1 MASLNINEIR
11 NIGIMAHI
19 DAGKTT
25 TTERILYYTGKS
37 HKIGE
42 VHDGAATMDWMVQE
56 QERGITI
63 TSAATTCNW
72 NSHSINIIDTPGHVD
87 FTIEVERALRVLD
100 GAVGVFDAVGGVEP
114 QSETVWHQADKYSV
128 PRLAFVN
135 KMDRVGSDFKNCV
148 KEINEKL
155 NKKACAIQL
164 PIGKESEFC
173 GIIDLVEQRAV
184 FWEDDDQGVN
194 QKIVEIPK
202 EYLKVADLA
211 REELVECLADFDNE
225 LAELYLEGKNIDNKL
240 IKEQIRKLV
249 IDNEFVPVL
258 CGSAFKNK
266 GIQPLLDAVVEYLPS
281 PIDRGDIEGVSAK
294 NKNSKVSRKP
304 SEEESF
310 SGLAFKIA
318 SDPFVG
324 TLTFFRIYSGQLS
337 VGQNIYNPLSKKRER
352 VTKILVMHANK
363 REEVQHVSAG
373 QIVALTGLKGI
384 KTGQTLCAENNTI
397 IFDLMEFPETVISLA
412 IEPKTSADEKKL
424 HLTLAQ
430 LELEDP
436 SFTFKENKETGQ
448 LLIYGMGELHLD
460 IIVDRIIRN
469 FSVGIRVGKP
479 QVSYREGVLNSAES
493 EASYE
498 IEVGGKKQS
507 GHCKLRVEP
516 VDESNG
522 ISFETSLNKRDL
534 PLAFIESIKKGVM
547 ESAPGGVVAGY
558 ALSNLK
564 ITLVSA
570 NFEEEEATEVAY
582 KVAASNC
589 LRQACLKAKVS
600 ILEPIMKLE
609 VSTPSDFTGDVI
621 SDINGKRGKIINIGA
636 KNNKD
641 IVDGEV
647 PLAELF
653 GYSTTL
659 RSRTQGRGN
668 FSMSFEKYI
677 SLPSHLEKKFFES
690 RGISIGPN

>member
-1 MASLNINEIR
+1 
-11 NIGIMAHI
+11 MAHI

-25 TTERILYYTGKS
+25 TTERILYYTGKN

-63 TSAATTCNW
+63 TSAATTCKW

-100 GAVGVFDAVGGVEP
+100 GAIGVFDAVGGVEP

-135 KMDRVGSDFKNCV
+135 KMDRVGSDFKNCI

-173 GIIDLVEQRAV
+173 GIIDLVEQRAI
-184 FWEDDDQGVN
+184 FWKDDDQGIS
-194 QKIVEIPK
+194 QKITEIPK
-202 EYLKVADLA
+202 EYLTEADSA
-211 REELVECLADFDNE
+211 REELIECLADFDNE
-225 LAELYLEGKNIDNKL
+225 LAELYLEGKNIDNGL

-266 GIQPLLDAVVEYLPS
+266 GIQPLLDAVIEFLPS
-281 PIDRGDIEGVSAK
+281 PIDRGNIDGISGK
-294 NKNSKVSRKP
+294 NKNNKASRRP

-324 TLTFFRIYSGQLS
+324 ALTFFRIYSGQLS
-337 VGQNIYNPLSKKRER
+337 VGQNVYNPLSKKRER
-352 VTKILVMHANK
+352 VSKILVMHANK
-363 REEVQHVSAG
+363 REEVQNVSAG

-384 KTGQTLCAENNTI
+384 KTGQTLCAENNPI

-424 HLTLAQ
+424 YLTLAQ

-460 IIVDRIIRN
+460 IIVDRITRN

-498 IEVGGKKQS
+498 IEAGGKKQS

-516 VDESNG
+516 IDKSNG
-522 ISFETSLNKRDL
+522 ISFETSLNKRNL
-534 PLAFIESIKKGVM
+534 PLTFIESIKKGVM

-570 NFEEEEATEVAY
+570 NFDEEEANEVAY

-589 LRQACLKAKVS
+589 LRKACLKAQIS

-609 VSTPSDFTGDVI
+609 VSTPPDFTGDVI

-653 GYSTTL
+653 GYSTAL
-659 RSRTQGRGN
+659 RSKTQGRGN

>member
-1 MASLNINEIR
+1 
-11 NIGIMAHI
+11 
-19 DAGKTT
+19 
-25 TTERILYYTGKS
+25 
-37 HKIGE
+37 
-42 VHDGAATMDWMVQE
+42 
-56 QERGITI
+56 
-63 TSAATTCNW
+63 
-72 NSHSINIIDTPGHVD
+72 
-87 FTIEVERALRVLD
+87 
-100 GAVGVFDAVGGVEP
+100 
-114 QSETVWHQADKYSV
+114 
-128 PRLAFVN
+128 
-135 KMDRVGSDFKNCV
+135 MDRVGSDFKNCI

-173 GIIDLVEQRAV
+173 GIIDLVEQRAI
-184 FWEDDDQGVN
+184 FWKDDDQGIS
-194 QKIVEIPK
+194 QKITEIPK
-202 EYLKVADLA
+202 EYLTEADSA
-211 REELVECLADFDNE
+211 REELIECLADFDNE
-225 LAELYLEGKNIDNKL
+225 LAELYLEGKNIDNGL

-266 GIQPLLDAVVEYLPS
+266 GIQPLLDAVIEFLPS
-281 PIDRGDIEGVSAK
+281 PIDRGNIDGISGK
-294 NKNSKVSRKP
+294 NKNNKASRRP

-324 TLTFFRIYSGQLS
+324 ALTFFRIYSGQLS
-337 VGQNIYNPLSKKRER
+337 VGQNVYNPLSKKRER
-352 VTKILVMHANK
+352 VSKILVMHANK
-363 REEVQHVSAG
+363 REEVQNVSAG

-384 KTGQTLCAENNTI
+384 KTGQTLCAENNPI

-424 HLTLAQ
+424 YLTLAQ

-460 IIVDRIIRN
+460 IIVDRITRN

-498 IEVGGKKQS
+498 IEAGGKKQS

-516 VDESNG
+516 IDKSNG
-522 ISFETSLNKRDL
+522 ISFETSLNKRNL
-534 PLAFIESIKKGVM
+534 PLTFIESIKKGVM

-570 NFEEEEATEVAY
+570 NFDEEEANEVAY

-589 LRQACLKAKVS
+589 LRKACLKAQIS

-609 VSTPSDFTGDVI
+609 VSTPPDFTGDVI

-653 GYSTTL
+653 GYSTAL
-659 RSRTQGRGN
+659 RSKTQGRGN